1 MNNKTFLEEF
11 INYSNQ
17 IFPAIDSSIRHSI
30 KDALKQFDIN
40 KFSWFSTDDLGG
52 LCQGD
57 ILNKIPFTFQEE
69 NGKFYAFP
77 TKAMVISNSC
87 DIENDKDILLAPLIP
102 YLDTD
107 EFNENQKQDLLNN
120 KYNGKMCLSYSSVGN
135 YYIDFSRIQSFNK
148 NLIVNLIDSNKIKLE
163 HSLSQFGWY
172 FLLTKMTIHF
182 MRIED
187 HELFSTRLKGA

>member
-17 IFPAIDSSIRHSI
+17 IFPAIDSSVRNSI
-30 KDALKQFDIN
+30 KDALRQFDIN
-40 KFSWFSTDDLGG
+40 KFSWFSTNNLGG
-52 LCQGD
+52 ICQGD
-57 ILNKIPFTFQEE
+57 ILDKIPFTFQEE
-69 NGKFYAFP
+69 SGKSSAFP

-107 EFNENQKQDLLNN
+107 EFNENQKKDLLNN

-135 YYIDFSRIQSFNK
+135 YYVDFSRIQSFNK
-148 NLIVNLIDSNKIKLE
+148 NLIVNLINLNKIKLE

-187 HELFSTRLKGA
+187 HELFSSRLKGA

>member
-1 MNNKTFLEEF
+1 MNSKVFLEEF
-11 INYSNQ
+11 INYCNQ
-17 IFPAIDSSIRHSI
+17 IFPAIDSSIKNNI
-30 KDALKQFDIN
+30 KEALKQFNIS
-40 KFSWFSTDDLGG
+40 KFSWFSTDSLGVV
-52 LCQGD
+52 CQGD

-69 NGKFYAFP
+69 NGNSYAFI

-102 YLDTD
+102 YFDTN

-135 YYIDFSRIQSFNK
+135 YYVDFSRIQSFNK
-148 NLIVNLIDSNKIKLE
+148 DLIVNLINTNKIQLE

-172 FLLTKMTIHF
+172 FLLTKLTIHF

-187 HELFSTRLKGA
+187 HKLFSTRLKGA

>member
-17 IFPAIDSSIRHSI
+17 IFPAIDSSVRNSI
-30 KDALKQFDIN
+30 KEALRQFDIN
-40 KFSWFSTDDLGG
+40 KFSWFSTVDLGG
-52 LCQGD
+52 VCQGD

-69 NGKFYAFP
+69 DGKSYAFP

-87 DIENDKDILLAPLIP
+87 DIENDKYILLAPLIP

-107 EFNENQKQDLLNN
+107 EFDENQKRDLLNN

-148 NLIVNLIDSNKIKLE
+148 NLIVNLINSNKIKLE
-163 HSLSQFGWY
+163 YSLSQFGWY

-182 MRIED
+182 MRVED
-187 HELFSTRLKGA
+187 HKLFSTRLKGA